1 MTPNDAPSTIPGN
14 PDSILELM
22 QLPAFQNLLAKVE
35 TNFYRNR
42 PKEAAELELEGTIR
56 FTLQER
62 AAQAWEI
69 LEGSP
74 LDGPSDGPGAG
85 VDLRTGLPAAGVGRQ
100 LILEGDA
107 KATQLDFGTGSRIFK
122 TGCPN
127 SKRPVKLSNRMNAAT
142 TKASSS
148 VSRFVSTGLNS
159 PNSRTPTNT
168 CER

>member
-1 MTPNDAPSTIPGN
+1 MPQVRSMQQSLFPELSGTFREPESFATLNQEAQHDSPRRIEHHIPGN

-69 LEGSP
+69 LAKARS
-74 LDGPSDGPGAG
+74 
-85 VDLRTGLPAAGVGRQ
+85 TGLPMDQAQ
-100 LILEGDA
+100 ELISELVYPPLESD
-107 KATQLDFGTGSRIFK
+107 D
-122 TGCPN
+122 N
-127 SKRPVKLSNRMNAAT
+127 
-142 TKASSS
+142 
-148 VSRFVSTGLNS
+148 
-159 PNSRTPTNT
+159 
-168 CER
+168 

>member
-69 LEGSP
+69 LNEARS
-74 LDGPSDGPGAG
+74 S
-85 VDLRTGLPAAGVGRQ
+85 GLPMDQAQ
-100 LILEGDA
+100 ELISELVYPPLESD
-107 KATQLDFGTGSRIFK
+107 D
-122 TGCPN
+122 N
-127 SKRPVKLSNRMNAAT
+127 
-142 TKASSS
+142 
-148 VSRFVSTGLNS
+148 
-159 PNSRTPTNT
+159 
-168 CER
+168 

>member
-69 LEGSP
+69 LKE
-74 LDGPSDGPGAG
+74 A
-85 VDLRTGLPAAGVGRQ
+85 R
-100 LILEGDA
+100 
-107 KATQLDFGTGSRIFK
+107 
-122 TGCPN
+122 
-127 SKRPVKLSNRMNAAT
+127 
-142 TKASSS
+142 
-148 VSRFVSTGLNS
+148 STGLTMDQAQELISELVYPPLESDDN
-159 PNSRTPTNT
+159 
-168 CER
+168 